1 MFHNGASDN
10 NNSNINSNSSS
21 KSSSPEQAPGQGL
34 APGLAG
40 SGLSPGQGPGSEG
53 VDFMHGSMSME
64 EGGPGP
70 GPGVGDRGRGVV
82 GDGIGSMDNGD
93 DSALVQGPGQGLT
106 QELTPSSSSS
116 SLLSSRP
123 RVVLV
128 HCAMGVSR
136 SPAMV
141 IILMMIL

>member
-64 EGGPGP
+64 EGGP